1 MKYSGIEYNDI
12 ADGDGFRTS
21 VFVSGCPHHC
31 QGCFQ
36 SVTWDFNYGMDW
48 TKDVENTLIQACN
61 KPYIDGLTLLGGD
74 PLVPVN
80 QKVLAPFVKRFKDTL
95 PDKTIWCYTG
105 YEFEQLLVGGPA
117 HIAET
122 DMLLSCLDFIVDG
135 RFVQEL
141 KDPELRFKGSA
152 NQRIIDVQAS
162 LKAGETVLSE
172 YN

>member
-36 SVTWDFNYGMDW
+36 SETWDFNYGMDW

-95 PDKTIWCYTG
+95 PDKTI
-105 YEFEQLLVGGPA
+105 
-117 HIAET
+117 
-122 DMLLSCLDFIVDG
+122 
-135 RFVQEL
+135 
-141 KDPELRFKGSA
+141 
-152 NQRIIDVQAS
+152 
-162 LKAGETVLSE
+162 
-172 YN
+172 